1 MDGDW
6 DEVRPLEA
14 GIVSPAVPFRASDA
28 LTPVTEPNLSPLSIS
43 G

>member
-6 DEVRPLEA
+6 DEVRLLEGVVA
-14 GIVSPAVPFRASDA
+14 SPAVPVRASDA
-28 LTPVTEPNLSPLSIS
+28 LTPLTEPKSLTLIS